1 MDFDTTEKYV
11 RQILALEFDDRDQEI
26 QANIISVKSEMN
38 ARNLV
43 NSTIT
48 LTNLSAFFLAEFN
61 ARIDLI
67 AGYATGRIGTMKAS
81 EEKDKTTQGVHLF
94 CTIAAEQYSH
104 IEKSY
109 DAAAAP
115 IIANLQ
121 SGMPT
126 EIRQHML
133 KRMTAHMKK
142 NELAVEFEYK
152 TAEDTGPK
160 DVFVLRPTIYGAG
173 VDLRELWNRYFR

>member
-1 MDFDTTEKYV
+1 MDFATTEKYV
-11 RQILALEFDDRDQEI
+11 RQILTLEFDDRDQEI
-26 QANIISVKSEMN
+26 QTNIISVKSEMN
-38 ARNLV
+38 ARDLV

-67 AGYATGRIGTMKAS
+67 AGYATGRIDTTTAS
-81 EEKDKTTQGVHLF
+81 EGKDKSTQGVHLF
-94 CTIAAEQYSH
+94 RTIAAEQYSH

-109 DAAAAP
+109 DAAAAL

-133 KRMTAHMKK
+133 QRMTAHMKK

-160 DVFVLRPTIYGAG
+160 EVFILRPTIYGVG
-173 VDLRELWNRYFR
+173 VDLKELWNKWFR